1 MSTLDQKQP
10 KSQTAQLP
18 FSEDDIFVD
27 PPEINSIHAGD
38 CVELLKQVEDE
49 SVDLLF
55 ADPPF
60 NIGYE
65 YDEYDDQQTCEDYLN
80 WCEAWIAQTHRVLKP
95 SGSFWLAI
103 GDEYAAELKVLA
115 KRLGYV
121 PRNWVVWYYTFGQN
135 CSRKF
140 NRSHAHLFHFVKDE
154 QQHTF
159 NADDPAVRVPS
170 ARALVYGDKRANP
183 TGRLPDD
190 TWIVSPE
197 RNGEWILRPQ
207 DLQDEPGAFYPL
219 DNTWYYSRVAGT
231 FKERQGFHGCQMPE
245 QLLGRI
251 VQICSNEG
259 DLVVDPF
266 SGSGTTL
273 AVAKKLGRSWLGF
286 ELSEEYVR
294 YGNERLENCKV
305 GEELVGPED
314 PVSNA
319 PKTAAGRK
327 LKGHPLADAQ
337 KEAAKKPTKN
347 VSIKTTSDTKSG
359 SLIELSRQ
367 AIVDAFL
374 EVHEGKSVDWLLCDP
389 SLQNAF
395 HSNCLEAGLFG
406 SPSDWNR
413 ELLKLRKAGKLPKFK
428 TERMNIPSE
437 LIDQCAF
444 AAEIGWR
451 ESERKYPGVALDK
464 LFASPGKSLY
474 FDRTAAKQLVKS
486 SDNEAISPA
495 IIRWAAIRLRKS
507 MHKFAN
513 EAKQYDYVLRTRDFE
528 RFRPLAKCRTTP
540 FENIPGIYLLR
551 TADKSAL
558 YLGETIN
565 LSKRIAIHQES
576 RGLSRHR
583 LSISTIRSDEL
594 PSDDYRQPLWTH
606 LVRQYRPIWNIEP
619 AEPSVSE

>member
-1 MSTLDQKQP
+1 MSTLDDKQA
-10 KSQTAQLP
+10 KNQTAQLP
-18 FSEDDIFVD
+18 FTEDDIFVD
-27 PPEINSIHAGD
+27 PPEINAIHAGD
-38 CVELLKQVEDE
+38 CVELLKQMEDS

-65 YDEYDDQQTCEDYLN
+65 YDKYDDQQTSEDYLD
-80 WCEAWIAQTHRVLKP
+80 WCEAWITQTYRVLKP
-95 SGSFWLAI
+95 TGSFWLAI

-159 NADDPAVRVPS
+159 NADDPKVRVPS

-207 DLQDEPGAFYPL
+207 DLQDAPGAFDPL

-251 VQICSNEG
+251 IRICSNEG

-273 AVAKKLGRSWLGF
+273 AVAKKLSRRWIGF
-286 ELSEEYVR
+286 ELSDEYVR
-294 YGNERLENCKV
+294 YGNERLSKCKV
-305 GEELVGPED
+305 GQSLVGPED

-327 LKGHPLADAQ
+327 LKGHPLTDSNP
-337 KEAAKKPTKN
+337 EPAKDKPSGKA
-347 VSIKTTSDTKSG
+347 SGTSNPTH
-359 SLIELSRQ
+359 SLIDLSRK

-374 EVHEGKSVDWLLCDP
+374 NVHEGKSVDWLLCDP
-389 SLQNAF
+389 DLQHTF
-395 HSNCLEAGLFG
+395 HANCAEAGLFG
-406 SPSDWNR
+406 NTSDWNR
-413 ELLKLRKAGKLPKFK
+413 ELLKLRKAGQLPKFR
-428 TERMNIPSE
+428 TERINIPGE
-437 LIDQCAF
+437 LIDRCAF
-444 AAEIGWR
+444 AAEIAWR

-474 FDRTAAKQLVKS
+474 FDRTAAKQLIIS
-486 SDNEAISPA
+486 SDQESIQPA
-495 IIRWAAIRLRKS
+495 IIRWAALRLRKS
-507 MHKFAN
+507 LHKFAN
-513 EAKQYDYVLRTRDFE
+513 EAKQFDYVLRKRDFA
-528 RFRPLAKCRTTP
+528 RFRPLAKCRTKP
-540 FENIPGIYLLR
+540 LEHIAGLYLLR
-551 TADKSAL
+551 TDDKSAL
-558 YLGETIN
+558 YLGET
-565 LSKRIAIHQES
+565 LDLGKRIHTHQES
-576 RGLSRHR
+576 RGMSRHR
-583 LSISTIRSDEL
+583 LSISIITSEEL
-594 PSDDYRQPLWTH
+594 PSDEYRQPLWTH
-606 LVRQYRPIWNIEP
+606 LNRQYRPLWNIEP
-619 AEPSVSE
+619 AEPTVEE